1 MQLSSFAVYG
11 MYVWGASFVALIL
24 TLFYFKRKA
33 ISLHIKESPFFTA
46 TFKSDY
52 KEILSNKKYLV
63 SMGTSYVFFL
73 SSLFASYLAVQIAF
87 RDAGNSTTDILLDHL
102 PVINTDII
110 FTGGALWFVFLI
122 AVLLFVKPKTFTF
135 TMKALALLIY
145 TRSLFVIM
153 THLGPYPTRIVTELD
168 NFRYVSTGSDLFF
181 SGHTAIPFMMALLFW
196 QVTSMRYIYIL
207 CSFVAAGA
215 VLLGHLHYTIDV
227 FAAYFI
233 TYGVYQFAKYAFD
246 KDYQFFARSVEY
258 IEDGK
263 AL

>member
-1 MQLSSFAVYG
+1 MQFSSFAMYG
-11 MYVWGASFVALIL
+11 MYVWAASFVALML
-24 TLFYFKRKA
+24 VLFYFKRKA
-33 ISLHIKESPFFTA
+33 ISLHIKDSPFLTA
-46 TFKSDY
+46 SFKSDY
-52 KEILSNKKYLV
+52 HEVLSNKKYLL

-102 PVINTDII
+102 PVINTDIV
-110 FTGGALWFVFLI
+110 FTEGAMLFVFLI
-122 AVLLFVKPKTFTF
+122 AVLLALKPKTFTF

-153 THLGPYPTRIVTELD
+153 THLGPYPTHIITDLD
-168 NFRYVSTGSDLFF
+168 KFRYISTGSDLFF

-196 QVTSMRYIYIL
+196 QVASMRYIYIL
-207 CSFVAAGA
+207 CSVVAAGA

-233 TYGVYQFAKYAFD
+233 TYGVFQFAKFAFD
-246 KDYQFFARSVEY
+246 KDYQFFAQYVE
-258 IEDGK
+258 
-263 AL
+263 